1 MLRRAALVICA
12 AALLVGLSLEA
23 AQASHQ
29 AYETYS
35 DFFGGLLSPGQG
47 RSGPYDSQ
55 QCNVHGSA
63 TRVAFSGYGW
73 ATAALIDANGGWR
86 ASQRGSVSGG
96 TSVVSAVINPN
107 TALNSLSYNK
117 KSYCLN
123 SGSGDQV
130 LNMLC
135 RRYYWREVEHG
146 ICV

>member
-1 MLRRAALVICA
+1 MLRHAALIVA
-12 AALLVGLSLEA
+12 AAVLLVAPSVDA
-23 AQASHQ
+23 APTSHE

-35 DFFGGLLSPGQG
+35 DYFSGLLSPGQG

-86 ASQRGSVSGG
+86 VSMRGSVSGG
-96 TSVVSAVINPN
+96 TAVVSAIINPN
-107 TALNSLSYNK
+107 TPQNSLAYNK

-135 RRYYWREVEHG
+135 RRYYWRNVEHV
-146 ICV
+146 ICT